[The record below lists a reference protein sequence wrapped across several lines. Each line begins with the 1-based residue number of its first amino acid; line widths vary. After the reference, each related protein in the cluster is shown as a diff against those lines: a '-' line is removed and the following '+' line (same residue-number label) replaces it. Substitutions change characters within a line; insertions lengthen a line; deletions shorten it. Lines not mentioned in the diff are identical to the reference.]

1 MKNFDAIIIGSGQG
15 GVPLAKKLARHG
27 WKTAI
32 IEKDLIGGTCINAGC
47 TPTKTMV
54 ASAKAAYNTAKA
66 KGLGINTKGFSVDLK
81 AIKKRKDKIVKL
93 FRESTVHGLEDT
105 KNLTIINGTASFL
118 DKNRI
123 SVKTK
128 KGFEE
133 ISGKKIFLNGGA
145 RPTVHPV
152 EGLDKINYLTST
164 SIMELTEVP
173 EHLLIIGG
181 GYIGLEFGQMFRRF
195 GSNVTIL
202 EFGNHFL
209 PREDEDVCEEICKF
223 LTEEKIKIF
232 SDAHVLKVTRTEK
245 GINATVS
252 ISGKT
257 KNISCS
263 HILIATGRTPNT
275 DILNLKAAGVK
286 TDEWGHIK
294 VNNKLE
300 TNVKNIYA
308 LGDIKGGLEFT
319 HISYND
325 YIVLAD
331 NLINNAKRTIK
342 NRMVPYCMFTDP
354 QLGRIGLTEKEAREK
369 ELNIKVAV
377 LPMTRVARAIET
389 GDTRGMMK
397 AIVDADT
404 GLILGAAILGEE
416 GGELMSILQ
425 MGMAGRIKYNQIR
438 EMIFA
443 HPLYAESLNNLFMT
457 LDKK

>member
-1 MKNFDAIIIGSGQG
+1 MKTFDAIMIGSGQG
-15 GVPLAKKLARHG
+15 GVPLAKKLAKHG

-32 IEKDLIGGTCINAGC
+32 IEKDLIGGTCINVGC

-54 ASAKAAYNTAKA
+54 ASAKAAYNSSKA
-66 KGLGINTKGFSVDLK
+66 KQLGINIKGFSVDLK
-81 AIKKRKDKIVKL
+81 TIKKRKDKIVKL
-93 FRESTVHGLEDT
+93 FRESTVRGLVNT
-105 KNLTIINGTASFL
+105 KNLTIIHGTASFI
-118 DKNRI
+118 DKNII

-133 ISGKKIFLNGGA
+133 ITGKKIFLNGGA
-145 RPTVHPV
+145 KPTIHPID
-152 EGLDKINYLTST
+152 GLDTIQYLTST
-164 SIMELTEVP
+164 SIMELNEVP

-209 PREDEDVCEEICKF
+209 PKEDEDVCEEIYKF

-232 SDAHVLKVTRTEK
+232 SDAHVLKVKKTAK
-245 GINATVS
+245 GINTSVN

-286 TDEWGHIK
+286 TDERGHVII
-294 VNNKLE
+294 NNKLE

-308 LGDIKGGLEFT
+308 LGDIKGGPEFT

-325 YIVLAD
+325 YIVLTD
-331 NLINNAKRTIK
+331 NLINNANRTIK

-354 QLGRIGLTEKEAREK
+354 QLGRIGMTEKEAREK
-369 ELNIKVAV
+369 GLNIKIAV

-397 AIVDADT
+397 AIVDVDT

-425 MGMAGRIKYNQIR
+425 MAMAGKIKYNQIR

>member
-1 MKNFDAIIIGSGQG
+1 MKNFDAVIIGSGQG
-15 GVPLAKKLARHG
+15 GVPLAKKLAKNG

-47 TPTKTMV
+47 TPTKAMV
-54 ASAKAAYNTAKA
+54 ASAKAAYNFSMAKNLGVPV
-66 KGLGINTKGFSVDLK
+66 KGYKVELK
-81 AIKKRKDKIVKL
+81 AIKSRKDKIIKQ
-93 FRESTVHGLEDT
+93 FREGTLRGMENT
-105 KNLTIINGTASFL
+105 KNLSIIYGTASFL
-118 DKNRI
+118 DKNKI
-123 SVKTK
+123 SIKTG
-128 KGFEE
+128 KGTEE

-145 RPTVHPV
+145 RPAIHPI
-152 EGLDKINYLTST
+152 EGMDTIKYLTST

-195 GSNVTIL
+195 GSKVTIL
-202 EFGNHFL
+202 EFGSHFL
-209 PREDEDVCEEICKF
+209 PKEDEDVCAEIYKF
-223 LTEEKIKIF
+223 LREENIKIY
-232 SDAHVLKVTRTEK
+232 SDAHVLKLKKTPKEIIAAV
-245 GINATVS
+245 N
-252 ISGKT
+252 ISGKV

-286 TDEWGHIK
+286 TDERGHVK

-308 LGDIKGGLEFT
+308 LGDIKGGPEFT

-325 YIVLAD
+325 YIILAD
-331 NLINNAKRTIK
+331 NLINNTKRTIK

-354 QLGRIGLTEKEAREK
+354 QLGRIGITEKEAREK
-369 ELNIKVAV
+369 GLNIKVAV
-377 LPMTRVARAIET
+377 LPMKRVARAIET

-416 GGELMSILQ
+416 GGEIMSILQ
-425 MGMAGRIKYNQIR
+425 MAMAGKIKYKQIR

-443 HPLYAESLNNLFMT
+443 HPLYAESLNNLFMS
-457 LDKK
+457 LDK

>member
-15 GVPLAKKLARHG
+15 GVPLAKKLANNG

-47 TPTKTMV
+47 TPTKAMV
-54 ASAKAAYNTAKA
+54 ASAKAVYNASKA
-66 KGLGINTKGFSVDLK
+66 KNLGINIKEVTVNLK
-81 AIKKRKDKIVKL
+81 TIKLRKDKIVKR
-93 FRESTVHGLEDT
+93 FRDSTLRSLENT
-105 KNLTIINGTASFL
+105 KNLTIIHGIASFV
-118 DKNRI
+118 DKNKI
-123 SVKTK
+123 SIRTK
-128 KGFEE
+128 KGTEE

-145 RPTVHPV
+145 RPTIHPI
-152 EGLDKINYLTST
+152 EGLDEIKYLTST

-173 EHLLIIGG
+173 EQLLIIGG
-181 GYIGLEFGQMFRRF
+181 GYIGLEFGQMFKRF

-209 PREDEDVCEEICKF
+209 PKEDEDVCSEIHKF
-223 LTEEKIKIF
+223 FGAEKIKIF
-232 SDAHVLKVTRTEK
+232 SDAHVSKVKKTAK
-245 GINATVS
+245 GISVKVNL
-252 ISGKT
+252 SGKM
-257 KNISCS
+257 KNFTCS
-263 HILIATGRTPNT
+263 HLLIATGRTPNT

-286 TDEWGHIK
+286 TDEHGHIV

-300 TNVKNIYA
+300 TNVKGIFA
-308 LGDIKGGLEFT
+308 LGDIKGGPEFT

-331 NLINNAKRTIK
+331 NLINKAKRTIK

-354 QLGRIGLTEKEAREK
+354 QLGRIGITEKEARAK
-369 ELNIKVAV
+369 GLNIEVATI
-377 LPMTRVARAIET
+377 PMNRVARAIET
-389 GDTRGMMK
+389 GDTRGMMN
-397 AIVDADT
+397 AIVDAHT

-416 GGELMSILQ
+416 GGEIMSILQ
-425 MGMAGRIKYNQIR
+425 MAMLGKIKYNQIR